1 MSHRKHHQRAISLAI
16 ICVFAL
22 AVAAVNLPASVVRA
36 LSFQQA
42 KKRSPQKPAP
52 VKPANDRE
60 ALAKKPAPSGT
71 VKDRLGED
79 DGYGIVVFYSATV
92 HGNLEVCGC
101 PIHPLGGVARRAG
114 YINAFKQRSPDA
126 AILQVDAGY
135 IFSDDLDAAG
145 NGKFKLSSVGE
156 NLVAITLPGNGGQ
169 ARSKIKSANKKSKA
183 KSLKKSVKKKG

>member
-1 MSHRKHHQRAISLAI
+1 MSHRKRVISLAI
-16 ICVFAL
+16 ICAFAL
-22 AVAAVNLPASVVRA
+22 AVAAVNLPAGVTQA
-36 LSFQQA
+36 LSLQQA

-52 VKPANDRE
+52 KPSPKSGNDRE

-114 YINAFKQRSPDA
+114 YI
-126 AILQVDAGY
+126 
-135 IFSDDLDAAG
+135 
-145 NGKFKLSSVGE
+145 
-156 NLVAITLPGNGGQ
+156 
-169 ARSKIKSANKKSKA
+169 
-183 KSLKKSVKKKG
+183 